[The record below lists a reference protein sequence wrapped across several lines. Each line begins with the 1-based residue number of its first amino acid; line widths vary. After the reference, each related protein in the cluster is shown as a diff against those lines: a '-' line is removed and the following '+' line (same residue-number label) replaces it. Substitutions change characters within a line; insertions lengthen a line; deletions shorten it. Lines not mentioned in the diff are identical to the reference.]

1 MAFKLTPDPRFFA
14 AVKIT
19 VPGQAE
25 PVELDLEFKYL
36 PSDEYEAW
44 WEARKDSPMRDSLG
58 ELVLGWSGV
67 VDDAGKAVEF
77 SVATFGALLNNYPAA
92 GFEILRQYVELNAG
106 SRLKN

>member
-14 AVKIT
+14 PVKLT
-19 VPGQAE
+19 VPGQPE

-36 PSDEYEAW
+36 PADEYEAW
-44 WEARKDSPMRDSLG
+44 WEARKDAPLRDSLA

-67 VDDAGKAVEF
+67 VDGNGKAVEF
-77 SVATFGALLNNYPAA
+77 SASAFAALLNNYPAS
-92 GFEILRQYVELNAG
+92 GVELIRQYAALNAG